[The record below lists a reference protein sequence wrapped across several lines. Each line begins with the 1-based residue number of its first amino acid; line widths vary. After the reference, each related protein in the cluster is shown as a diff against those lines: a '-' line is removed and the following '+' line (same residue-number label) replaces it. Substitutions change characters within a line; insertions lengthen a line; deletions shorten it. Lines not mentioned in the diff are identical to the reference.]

1 MATARRDSL
10 LAAAIALGATAL
22 ALWLVG
28 VSSAPAAAAG
38 DPRAHGKELFTTG
51 CASCHGVDGTGVTT
65 PDGKVRGPAITER
78 GEASAYYELSTGRMP
93 LADSDSAPE
102 RKRAV
107 YGAEDIADLV
117 VYVGSLGT
125 GPKLPTVDVADADLA
140 LGGERFRAE
149 CAACHSA
156 SGAGGA
162 LSYGRA
168 APNLGQAKPLEVAA
182 AVRAGPGQM
191 PVFGADLDQAELNA
205 VVRYVQYLRAP
216 DDRGGFPIGRTG
228 PVPEGFVALTF
239 GIGALLAAVAWIGTR
254 SPIRSGGCA
263 DEPVRGDG
271 DG

>member
-22 ALWLVG
+22 ALWWLG
-28 VSSAPAAAAG
+28 ASSASAAV

-51 CASCHGVDGTGVTT
+51 CASCHGVEGTGVTT
-65 PDGKVRGPAITER
+65 PDGKVRGPSITDR
-78 GEASAYYELSTGRMP
+78 GEASAFYELSTGRMP
-93 LADSDSAPE
+93 LANSESTPE
-102 RKRAV
+102 RKRAA
-107 YGAEDIADLV
+107 YGTEDIADLV
-117 VYVGSLGT
+117 AYVGSLGS
-125 GPKLPTVDVADADLA
+125 GPKLPTVDLADADLA

-168 APNLGQAKPLEVAA
+168 APNLGEAKPLEVAA

-191 PVFGADLDQAELNA
+191 PVFGADLDQGELNA

-254 SPIRSGGCA
+254 SPIQRRGS
-263 DEPVRGDG
+263 GDG
-271 DG
+271 